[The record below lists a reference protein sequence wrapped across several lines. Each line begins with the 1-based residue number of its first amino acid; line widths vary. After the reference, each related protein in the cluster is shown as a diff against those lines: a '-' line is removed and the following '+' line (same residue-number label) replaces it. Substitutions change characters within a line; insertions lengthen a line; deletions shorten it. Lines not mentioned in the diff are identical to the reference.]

1 MNYCKAACT
10 YDDND
15 ITLVWFGILK
25 VYNSLYNNI
34 IYIYI
39 YIYIYVYIQVHMV
52 VNHLGNKYQDN
63 TVNSH
68 GVNEINYCQSSLLI
82 EN

>member
-1 MNYCKAACT
+1 MCICTITCIGYMCEIYIIIGVNYCKAACT

-25 VYNSLYNNI
+25 VYNSLYN

-39 YIYIYVYIQVHMV
+39 YIYR
-52 VNHLGNKYQDN
+52 
-63 TVNSH
+63 
-68 GVNEINYCQSSLLI
+68 
-82 EN
+82 